1 MWTQG
6 GLAMPT
12 DTKQPTK
19 QKYANETDAMATTN
33 SNFHFSMR
41 DWRGHLHLCSAAQKV
56 FVALCL
62 RASLKFG
69 AWTCIPGYDLL
80 ARDTGLSLR
89 RVQDMVKLLVAK
101 GFILLERRRDKFG
114 GDLANRYELP
124 AERMWAEGRKNFLA
138 EKEITDDKRK
148 EKAEKLAAFRGA
160 DAAVLLTTVEAGP
173 TSADEQVVLDDL
185 GSTPQSVAG
194 MVVSAATKA
203 PATDAV
209 IDVAAADFNKL
220 AADWVREC
228 GLDNPVL
235 PLLFRRTYRLVLEV
249 YRLTGRKTVTQSAL
263 DEASNLAYQWVTI
276 PIGDGTIDVSDKPF
290 DALAARIEWAC
301 TLAPKYADWIKAA
314 PDPVKYID
322 AAWGNAKDDNKLG
335 QQSMDRLAGAQKRGM
350 ELVPG
355 LVPATEAF
363 PELSFDDDDADG
375 TNGITDEDIAA

>member
-12 DTKQPTK
+12 DTKVPTK

-62 RASLKFG
+62 RSSRKFG

-89 RVQDMVKLLVAK
+89 RVEDMIKLLVAK
-101 GFILLERRRDKFG
+101 GFILLERRADKFG

-160 DAAVLLTTVEAGP
+160 EAAQFGAAEDVDVEHDEAEKAVLDT
-173 TSADEQVVLDDL
+173 L
-185 GSTPQSVAG
+185 GMPKS
-194 MVVSAATKA
+194 SAAKETLVADSSVTTNKSPVVKA
-203 PATDAV
+203 APKVEETIDIAT
-209 IDVAAADFNKL
+209 ADFLDYADATLLSRRAYFL
-220 AADWVREC
+220 ALV
-228 GLDNPVL
+228 
-235 PLLFRRTYRLVLEV
+235 TYRLAGRTTVI
-249 YRLTGRKTVTQSAL
+249 LTTLKAAAEL
-263 DEASNLAYQWVTI
+263 MEDWVFY
-276 PIGDGTIDVSDKPF
+276 DGEDVSDDDF
-290 DALAARIEWAC
+290 NRQVSRIAWAC
-301 TLAPKYADWIKAA
+301 SVEPKWSEWIAKHKGCPCAYL
-314 PDPVKYID
+314 DKQ
-322 AAWGNAKDDNKLG
+322 WGDSKDDNKLG
-335 QQSMDRLAGAQKRGM
+335 HQSSDRWLAAHQSGK

-355 LVPATEAF
+355 LVPATEAY
-363 PELSFDDDDADG
+363 PELSTDSEDG
-375 TNGITDEDIAA
+375 DNGITDEDIAA